1 MRFIKNHVGSLI
13 AWILIVVISIFM
25 LPNVNQLTREHST
38 ISLPA
43 NVQSEVAS
51 TIGNHWGHHQNNTYQ
66 VVAVFNNQARR
77 CNIQIG
83 SKNVNQTIRYLKR
96 HKSELGIK
104 SMLTP
109 YENSATKKNL
119 ISKDKTTELVQLNV
133 SKKKSVSNINKQLT
147 KAVKTDGI
155 RTYITGADI
164 LQDDFSGAI
173 QEGIKK
179 TEVISVIFIFIVLV
193 LVFRSPIV
201 PLISLLTVGVSF
213 ITAFSIVTN
222 LVKNFNFPFSN
233 FTQVF
238 MVIVLFGIGTD
249 YNILLYDRF
258 KANLGN
264 GMDKFEAAK
273 NAQWNAGK
281 TILMSGSSILIGFSA
296 LGLARF
302 SVYKSAAG
310 VAVGVAVL
318 LIVLLTLNMFFMTTM
333 GKTMFWPVKTF
344 NGESESPF
352 WRFLSK
358 HSLAHPIIALVLVLA
373 ALSPFYFTY
382 QNKLNYDDTAEIAD
396 STPSKQGFLIV
407 QKHFSKGT
415 AEPATLYIKSNHTL
429 DNEKDLKLIDQ
440 LTEQIKHT
448 KGVKTVASVTQP
460 SGSKIK
466 KLYVNSQMKTV
477 NNGVST
483 ARNGLGKLSAGS
495 QQMTNG
501 LNSAATGTNQLNSG
515 INSAATGANQLTSG
529 LAQLSSG
536 GNQMTSGLNQLSAG
550 SQQLVN
556 GMNQMSQQLSSQLTG
571 VNASQ
576 LQQLESGLPQ
586 INNGIQQLNSALQ
599 SAGTSID
606 TTGIQSNLQNVASQA
621 QIIGSQLEQAGN
633 TLKSIQGSA
642 GSSSSASLDSVMT
655 QFKAAESQAN
665 LNDQQKAVMEGAM
678 QQILSGIQSQIV
690 SQTNSQTSALA
701 SQLQS
706 VAQNL
711 QTAGNAD
718 KSLAGSLQNVAGSAS
733 SLQNLN
739 TQVATLKAQVAQ
751 LAQASNVALPGAV
764 SALQQLT
771 SGLNQIQSA
780 LGQGTNALGQL
791 NTGIN
796 KLAAASPQL
805 SNGINSAYSG
815 SQQLSAGMGQL
826 SAGSLQL
833 NTGINKLA
841 QSSPQITNGL
851 NQLNSGL
858 GEGQSYLTG
867 LQKSAAAET
876 FYIPK
881 SVLHSKT
888 FKPAIDNYMS
898 SNRKITKITIVFDT
912 NPSDEKA
919 TKDAENISNMARKSL
934 KGTALSN
941 ATVAMGGQSSRINDI
956 KNTASGDFVRTA
968 AIMLIGIGIA
978 LMLITHSLLQP
989 VYILGSLLLAY
1000 ISSLSINH
1008 WLVGIFMHRSMLA
1021 WNTPFFSFIMLIA
1034 LGVDY
1039 SIFLM
1044 TRYREID
1051 ENKYLPG
1058 ERIYYACA
1066 IIGTVVIS
1074 AAIILSGTFAALIPS
1089 GIPTLIE
1096 VAMTVIVGLIILV
1109 IILPI
1114 VMTST
1119 IYLSYPI
1126 RNHLKDNQNKRKD

>member
-66 VVAVFNNQARR
+66 VVAVFNNQDGAMSKSD
-77 CNIQIG
+77 Q
-83 SKNVNQTIRYLKR
+83 KNVNQTIRYLKR

-302 SVYKSAAG
+302 SVYKSAAW

-373 ALSPFYFTY
+373 VLSPFYFTY

-571 VNASQ
+571 ANASQ

-678 QQILSGIQSQIV
+678 QQILSGIQSQIA

-1126 RNHLKDNQNKRKD
+1126 RNHVKDNQNKRKD

>member
-25 LPNVNQLTREHST
+25 LPNVNQLTRAHST

-66 VVAVFNNQARR
+66 VVAVFNNQDGAMSKSD
-77 CNIQIG
+77 Q
-83 SKNVNQTIRYLKR
+83 KNVNQTIRYLKR

-373 ALSPFYFTY
+373 VLSPFYFTY

-501 LNSAATGTNQLNSG
+501 LNSAVTGTNQLNSG

-571 VNASQ
+571 ANASQ

-678 QQILSGIQSQIV
+678 QQILSGIQSQIA

-711 QTAGNAD
+711 QKAGDAD
-718 KSLAGSLQNVAGSAS
+718 QQIRINLQNVAGSAS

-858 GEGQSYLTG
+858 GEGQSYLMG

-1126 RNHLKDNQNKRKD
+1126 RNHVKDNQNKRKD

>member
-66 VVAVFNNQARR
+66 VVAVFNNQDGAM
-77 CNIQIG
+77 
-83 SKNVNQTIRYLKR
+83 SKSDQKSVNQTIRYLKR

-179 TEVISVIFIFIVLV
+179 TEVISVIFIFIVLI

-536 GNQMTSGLNQLSAG
+536 GNQMTNGLNQLSAG

-556 GMNQMSQQLSSQLTG
+556 GMNLMSQQLSSQLTG
-571 VNASQ
+571 ANASQ

-655 QFKAAESQAN
+655 QFKAAESQAK
-665 LNDQQKAVMEGAM
+665 LNDQQKAGMEGAM
-678 QQILSGIQSQIV
+678 QQILSGIQSQIA
-690 SQTNSQTSALA
+690 SQTNSQTSELA

-881 SVLHSKT
+881 SVLHSNT

-1126 RNHLKDNQNKRKD
+1126 RNHVKDNQNKRKD

>member
-66 VVAVFNNQARR
+66 VVAVFNNQDGAMSKSD
-77 CNIQIG
+77 Q
-83 SKNVNQTIRYLKR
+83 KNVNQTIRYLKR

-536 GNQMTSGLNQLSAG
+536 GNQMTNGLNQLSAG

-571 VNASQ
+571 ANASQ

-678 QQILSGIQSQIV
+678 QQILSGIQSQIA
-690 SQTNSQTSALA
+690 SQTNSQTSELA

-711 QTAGNAD
+711 QKAGDAD
-718 KSLAGSLQNVAGSAS
+718 QQIRINLQNVAGSAS

-1126 RNHLKDNQNKRKD
+1126 RNHVKDNQNKRKD

>member
-66 VVAVFNNQARR
+66 VVAVFNNQDGAMSKLD
-77 CNIQIG
+77 Q
-83 SKNVNQTIRYLKR
+83 KNVNQTIRYLKR

-571 VNASQ
+571 ANASQ

-655 QFKAAESQAN
+655 QFKAAESKAN
-665 LNDQQKAVMEGAM
+665 LNDQQKAVMEGTM
-678 QQILSGIQSQIV
+678 QQILSGIQSQIA

-1126 RNHLKDNQNKRKD
+1126 RNHVKDNQNKRKD

>member
-38 ISLPA
+38 ISLPT

-66 VVAVFNNQARR
+66 VVAVFNNQDGAMSKSD
-77 CNIQIG
+77 Q
-83 SKNVNQTIRYLKR
+83 KNVNQTIRYLKR

-373 ALSPFYFTY
+373 VLSPFYFTY

-536 GNQMTSGLNQLSAG
+536 GNQMTNGLNQLSAG

-571 VNASQ
+571 ANASQ

-678 QQILSGIQSQIV
+678 QQILSGIQSQIA

-733 SLQNLN
+733 NLQNLN

-888 FKPAIDNYMS
+888 FKPSIDNYMS

-1126 RNHLKDNQNKRKD
+1126 RNHVKDNQNKRKD

>member
-66 VVAVFNNQARR
+66 VVAVFNNQDGAM
-77 CNIQIG
+77 
-83 SKNVNQTIRYLKR
+83 SKSDQKSVNQTIRYLKR

-373 ALSPFYFTY
+373 VLSPFYFTY

-536 GNQMTSGLNQLSAG
+536 GNQMTNGLNQLSAG

-571 VNASQ
+571 ANASQ

-678 QQILSGIQSQIV
+678 QQILSGIQSQIA

-706 VAQNL
+706 VAQDL

-739 TQVATLKAQVAQ
+739 TQVATLKAQVSQ

-1126 RNHLKDNQNKRKD
+1126 RNHVKDNQNKRKD

>member
-66 VVAVFNNQARR
+66 VVAVFNNQDGAMSKSD
-77 CNIQIG
+77 Q
-83 SKNVNQTIRYLKR
+83 KNVNQTIRYLKR

-373 ALSPFYFTY
+373 VLSPFYFTY

-536 GNQMTSGLNQLSAG
+536 GNQMTNGLNQLSAG

-556 GMNQMSQQLSSQLTG
+556 GMNQMSRQLSSQLTG
-571 VNASQ
+571 ANASQ

-678 QQILSGIQSQIV
+678 QQILSGIQSQIA

-1126 RNHLKDNQNKRKD
+1126 RNHVKDNQNKRKD

>member
-66 VVAVFNNQARR
+66 VVAVFNNQDGAMSKSD
-77 CNIQIG
+77 Q
-83 SKNVNQTIRYLKR
+83 KNVNQTIRYLKR

-396 STPSKQGFLIV
+396 STPSKQGVLIV

-571 VNASQ
+571 ANASQ

-678 QQILSGIQSQIV
+678 QQILSGIQSQIA

-718 KSLAGSLQNVAGSAS
+718 KSLAGSLQNVAGSSS

-780 LGQGTNALGQL
+780 LGQGTNALGRL

-1126 RNHLKDNQNKRKD
+1126 RNHVKDNQNKRKD

>member
-51 TIGNHWGHHQNNTYQ
+51 TIGNHWGHYQNNTYQ
-66 VVAVFNNQARR
+66 VVAVFNNQDGAMSKSD
-77 CNIQIG
+77 Q
-83 SKNVNQTIRYLKR
+83 KNVNQTIRYLKR

-571 VNASQ
+571 ANASQ

-655 QFKAAESQAN
+655 QFKAAESQAK
-665 LNDQQKAVMEGAM
+665 LNDQQKAVMERAM
-678 QQILSGIQSQIV
+678 QQILSGIQSQIA
-690 SQTNSQTSALA
+690 SQTNIQTSALA

-978 LMLITHSLLQP
+978 LILITHSLLQP

>member
-66 VVAVFNNQARR
+66 VVAVFNNQDGTMSKSD
-77 CNIQIG
+77 Q
-83 SKNVNQTIRYLKR
+83 KNVNQTIRYLKR

-373 ALSPFYFTY
+373 VLSPFYFTY

-571 VNASQ
+571 ANASQ

-678 QQILSGIQSQIV
+678 QQILSGIQSQIA

-978 LMLITHSLLQP
+978 LILITHSLLQP

>member
-66 VVAVFNNQARR
+66 VVAVFNNQDGAMSKSD
-77 CNIQIG
+77 Q
-83 SKNVNQTIRYLKR
+83 KNVNQTIRYLKR

-536 GNQMTSGLNQLSAG
+536 GNQMISGLNQLSAG

-571 VNASQ
+571 ANASQ

-678 QQILSGIQSQIV
+678 QQILSGIQSQIA

-718 KSLAGSLQNVAGSAS
+718 KSLAGSLQNVAGSSS

-780 LGQGTNALGQL
+780 LGQGTNALGRL

-1126 RNHLKDNQNKRKD
+1126 RNHVKDNQNKRKD

>member
-66 VVAVFNNQARR
+66 VVAVFNNQDGAM
-77 CNIQIG
+77 
-83 SKNVNQTIRYLKR
+83 SKSDQKSVNQTIRYLKR

-373 ALSPFYFTY
+373 VLSPFYFTY

-536 GNQMTSGLNQLSAG
+536 GNQMTNGLNQLSAG

-571 VNASQ
+571 ANASQ

-678 QQILSGIQSQIV
+678 QQILSGIQSQIA

-739 TQVATLKAQVAQ
+739 TQVATLKAQVSQ

-1089 GIPTLIE
+1089 GIPTLIG

-1126 RNHLKDNQNKRKD
+1126 RNHVKDNQNKRKD

>member
-66 VVAVFNNQARR
+66 VVAVFNNQDGAM
-77 CNIQIG
+77 
-83 SKNVNQTIRYLKR
+83 SKSDQKSVNQTIRYLKR

-179 TEVISVIFIFIVLV
+179 TEVISVIFIFIVLI

-536 GNQMTSGLNQLSAG
+536 GNQMTNGLNQLSAG

-556 GMNQMSQQLSSQLTG
+556 GMNLMSQQLSSQLTG
-571 VNASQ
+571 ANSSQ

-678 QQILSGIQSQIV
+678 QQILSGIQSQIA
-690 SQTNSQTSALA
+690 SQTNSQTSELA

-718 KSLAGSLQNVAGSAS
+718 KSLAGSLQNVASSAS

-881 SVLHSKT
+881 SVLHSNT

-1126 RNHLKDNQNKRKD
+1126 RNHVKDNQNKRKD

>member
-66 VVAVFNNQARR
+66 VVAVFNNQDGAMSKSD
-77 CNIQIG
+77 Q
-83 SKNVNQTIRYLKR
+83 KNVNQTIRYLKR

-571 VNASQ
+571 ANASQ

-678 QQILSGIQSQIV
+678 QQILSGIQSQIA

-858 GEGQSYLTG
+858 GEGQSYLMG

-978 LMLITHSLLQP
+978 LMLITHSLLQS

-1126 RNHLKDNQNKRKD
+1126 RNHVKDNQNKRKD

>member
-66 VVAVFNNQARR
+66 VVAVFNNQDGAM
-77 CNIQIG
+77 
-83 SKNVNQTIRYLKR
+83 SKSDQKSVNQTIRYLKR

-373 ALSPFYFTY
+373 VLSPFYFTY

-536 GNQMTSGLNQLSAG
+536 GNQMTNGLNQLSAG

-571 VNASQ
+571 ANASQ

-678 QQILSGIQSQIV
+678 QQILSGIQSQIA

-733 SLQNLN
+733 SLRNLN
-739 TQVATLKAQVAQ
+739 TQVATLKAQVSQ

-1126 RNHLKDNQNKRKD
+1126 RNHVKDNQNKRKD

>member
-66 VVAVFNNQARR
+66 VVAVFNNQDGAM
-77 CNIQIG
+77 
-83 SKNVNQTIRYLKR
+83 SKSDQKSVNQTIRYLKR

-571 VNASQ
+571 ANASQ

-665 LNDQQKAVMEGAM
+665 LNDQQKAVMERAM
-678 QQILSGIQSQIV
+678 QQILSGIQSQIA

-956 KNTASGDFVRTA
+956 KNTASGDFARTA

-1126 RNHLKDNQNKRKD
+1126 RNHVKDNQNKRKD

>member
-13 AWILIVVISIFM
+13 AWILIVAISIFM

-66 VVAVFNNQARR
+66 VVAVFNNQDGAMSKSD
-77 CNIQIG
+77 Q
-83 SKNVNQTIRYLKR
+83 KNVNQTIRYLKR

-501 LNSAATGTNQLNSG
+501 LNSAATGTNQLNNG

-536 GNQMTSGLNQLSAG
+536 GNQMTNGLNQLSAG

-571 VNASQ
+571 ANASQ

-678 QQILSGIQSQIV
+678 QQILSGIQSQIA

-968 AIMLIGIGIA
+968 AIMLIGTGIA
-978 LMLITHSLLQP
+978 LILITHSLLQP

>member
-1 MRFIKNHVGSLI
+1 MRFIKNHIGSLI

-66 VVAVFNNQARR
+66 VVAVFNNQDGAMSKSD
-77 CNIQIG
+77 Q
-83 SKNVNQTIRYLKR
+83 KNVNQTIRYLKR

-429 DNEKDLKLIDQ
+429 DNEKGLKLIDQ

-571 VNASQ
+571 ANASQ

-665 LNDQQKAVMEGAM
+665 LNDQQKAVMERAM
-678 QQILSGIQSQIV
+678 QQILSGIQSQIA

-796 KLAAASPQL
+796 KLAATSPQL

-978 LMLITHSLLQP
+978 LILITHSLLQP

>member
-66 VVAVFNNQARR
+66 VVAVFNNQDGAMSKAD
-77 CNIQIG
+77 Q
-83 SKNVNQTIRYLKR
+83 KNVNQTIRYLKR

-373 ALSPFYFTY
+373 VLSPFYFTY

-536 GNQMTSGLNQLSAG
+536 GNQMTNGLNQLSAG

-556 GMNQMSQQLSSQLTG
+556 GMNQMSRQLSSQLTG
-571 VNASQ
+571 ANASQ

-678 QQILSGIQSQIV
+678 QQILSGIQSQIA

-1126 RNHLKDNQNKRKD
+1126 RNHVKDNQNKRKD

>member
-66 VVAVFNNQARR
+66 VVAVFNNQDGAMSKSD
-77 CNIQIG
+77 Q
-83 SKNVNQTIRYLKR
+83 KNVNQTIRYLKR

-571 VNASQ
+571 ANASQ

-678 QQILSGIQSQIV
+678 QQILSGIQSQIA

-701 SQLQS
+701 SQLKS

-919 TKDAENISNMARKSL
+919 TKDAESISNMARKSL

-1126 RNHLKDNQNKRKD
+1126 RNHVKDNQNKRKD

>member
-66 VVAVFNNQARR
+66 VVAVFNNQDGAMSKSD
-77 CNIQIG
+77 Q
-83 SKNVNQTIRYLKR
+83 KNVNQTIRYLKR

-373 ALSPFYFTY
+373 VLSPFYFTY

-415 AEPATLYIKSNHTL
+415 AEPATLYIKSSHTL

-571 VNASQ
+571 ANASQ

-678 QQILSGIQSQIV
+678 QQILSGIQSQIA

-1126 RNHLKDNQNKRKD
+1126 RNHVKDNQNKRKD

>member
-66 VVAVFNNQARR
+66 VVAVFNNQDGAMSKSD
-77 CNIQIG
+77 Q
-83 SKNVNQTIRYLKR
+83 KNVNQTIRYLKR

-318 LIVLLTLNMFFMTTM
+318 LIVLLTLNMFFMTMM

-373 ALSPFYFTY
+373 VLSPFYFTY

-501 LNSAATGTNQLNSG
+501 LNPAATGTNQLNSG

-536 GNQMTSGLNQLSAG
+536 GNQMTNGLNQLSAG

-556 GMNQMSQQLSSQLTG
+556 GMNQMSRQLSSQLTG
-571 VNASQ
+571 ANASQ

-678 QQILSGIQSQIV
+678 QQILSGIQSQIA

-1126 RNHLKDNQNKRKD
+1126 RNHVKDNQNKRKD

>member
-66 VVAVFNNQARR
+66 VVAVFNNQDGAMSKSD
-77 CNIQIG
+77 Q
-83 SKNVNQTIRYLKR
+83 KNVNQTIRYLKR

-536 GNQMTSGLNQLSAG
+536 GNQMTNGLNQLSAG

-571 VNASQ
+571 ANASQ

-633 TLKSIQGSA
+633 TLKSIQGSV

-678 QQILSGIQSQIV
+678 QQILSGIQSQIA

-1126 RNHLKDNQNKRKD
+1126 RNHVKDNQNKRKD

>member
-1 MRFIKNHVGSLI
+1 MRFIKNHIGSLI

-66 VVAVFNNQARR
+66 VVAVFNNQDSAMSKSD
-77 CNIQIG
+77 Q
-83 SKNVNQTIRYLKR
+83 KNVNQTIRYLKR

-571 VNASQ
+571 ANASQ

-665 LNDQQKAVMEGAM
+665 LNDQQKAVMERAM
-678 QQILSGIQSQIV
+678 QQILSGIQSQIA

-978 LMLITHSLLQP
+978 LILITHSLLQP

>member
-66 VVAVFNNQARR
+66 VVAVFNNQDGAMSKSD
-77 CNIQIG
+77 Q
-83 SKNVNQTIRYLKR
+83 KNVNQTIRYLKR

-466 KLYVNSQMKTV
+466 KLYVTSQMKTV

-571 VNASQ
+571 ANASQ

-621 QIIGSQLEQAGN
+621 QIIGDQLTQAGN

-678 QQILSGIQSQIV
+678 QQILSGIQSQIA

-701 SQLQS
+701 GQLQS

-733 SLQNLN
+733 SLQSLN

-978 LMLITHSLLQP
+978 LILITHSLLQP

-1008 WLVGIFMHRSMLA
+1008 WLVGVFMHRSMLA

-1096 VAMTVIVGLIILV
+1096 VAMTVIIGLIILV

>member
-66 VVAVFNNQARR
+66 VVAVFNNQDGAMSKSD
-77 CNIQIG
+77 Q
-83 SKNVNQTIRYLKR
+83 KNVNQTIRYLKR

-373 ALSPFYFTY
+373 VLSPFYFTY

-396 STPSKQGFLIV
+396 SMPSKQGFLIV

-571 VNASQ
+571 ANASQ

-678 QQILSGIQSQIV
+678 QQILSGIQSQIA

-701 SQLQS
+701 SRLQS

-1039 SIFLM
+1039 SVFLM

-1126 RNHLKDNQNKRKD
+1126 RNHVKDNQNKRKD

>member
-1 MRFIKNHVGSLI
+1 
-13 AWILIVVISIFM
+13 
-25 LPNVNQLTREHST
+25 
-38 ISLPA
+38 
-43 NVQSEVAS
+43 
-51 TIGNHWGHHQNNTYQ
+51 
-66 VVAVFNNQARR
+66 
-77 CNIQIG
+77 
-83 SKNVNQTIRYLKR
+83 
-96 HKSELGIK
+96 
-104 SMLTP
+104 
-109 YENSATKKNL
+109 
-119 ISKDKTTELVQLNV
+119 
-133 SKKKSVSNINKQLT
+133 
-147 KAVKTDGI
+147 
-155 RTYITGADI
+155 
-164 LQDDFSGAI
+164 
-173 QEGIKK
+173 
-179 TEVISVIFIFIVLV
+179 
-193 LVFRSPIV
+193 
-201 PLISLLTVGVSF
+201 
-213 ITAFSIVTN
+213 
-222 LVKNFNFPFSN
+222 
-233 FTQVF
+233 
-238 MVIVLFGIGTD
+238 
-249 YNILLYDRF
+249 
-258 KANLGN
+258 
-264 GMDKFEAAK
+264 MDKFEAAK

-373 ALSPFYFTY
+373 VLSPFYFTY

-536 GNQMTSGLNQLSAG
+536 GNQMTNGLNQLSAG

-571 VNASQ
+571 ANASQ

-678 QQILSGIQSQIV
+678 QQILSGIQSQIA

-739 TQVATLKAQVAQ
+739 TQVATLKAQVSQ

-1021 WNTPFFSFIMLIA
+1021 WNTPFFIFIMLIA

-1126 RNHLKDNQNKRKD
+1126 RNHVKDNQNKRKD

>member
-66 VVAVFNNQARR
+66 VVAVFNNQDGAMSKSD
-77 CNIQIG
+77 Q
-83 SKNVNQTIRYLKR
+83 KNVNQTIRYLKR

-571 VNASQ
+571 ANASQ

-606 TTGIQSNLQNVASQA
+606 TTGIQSNLQNVANQA
-621 QIIGSQLEQAGN
+621 QIIGGQLEQAGN

-678 QQILSGIQSQIV
+678 QQILSGIQSQIA

-718 KSLAGSLQNVAGSAS
+718 KSLAGSLQNVAGSSS

-780 LGQGTNALGQL
+780 LGQGTNALGRL

-1126 RNHLKDNQNKRKD
+1126 RNHVKDNQNKRKD

>member
-66 VVAVFNNQARR
+66 VVAVFNNQDGAMSKSD
-77 CNIQIG
+77 Q
-83 SKNVNQTIRYLKR
+83 KNVNQTIRYLKR

-571 VNASQ
+571 ANASQ

-665 LNDQQKAVMEGAM
+665 LNDQQKAVMERAM
-678 QQILSGIQSQIV
+678 QQILSGIQSQIA

-978 LMLITHSLLQP
+978 LILITHSLLQP

>member
-66 VVAVFNNQARR
+66 VVAVFNNQDGAMSKSD
-77 CNIQIG
+77 Q
-83 SKNVNQTIRYLKR
+83 KNVNQTIRYLKR

-373 ALSPFYFTY
+373 VLSPFYFTY

-536 GNQMTSGLNQLSAG
+536 GNQMTNGLNQLSAG

-571 VNASQ
+571 ANASQ

-678 QQILSGIQSQIV
+678 QQILSGIQSQIA

-739 TQVATLKAQVAQ
+739 TQVATLKAQVSQ

-876 FYIPK
+876 F
-881 SVLHSKT
+881 
-888 FKPAIDNYMS
+888 
-898 SNRKITKITIVFDT
+898 
-912 NPSDEKA
+912 
-919 TKDAENISNMARKSL
+919 
-934 KGTALSN
+934 
-941 ATVAMGGQSSRINDI
+941 
-956 KNTASGDFVRTA
+956 
-968 AIMLIGIGIA
+968 
-978 LMLITHSLLQP
+978 
-989 VYILGSLLLAY
+989 
-1000 ISSLSINH
+1000 
-1008 WLVGIFMHRSMLA
+1008 
-1021 WNTPFFSFIMLIA
+1021 
-1034 LGVDY
+1034 
-1039 SIFLM
+1039 
-1044 TRYREID
+1044 
-1051 ENKYLPG
+1051 
-1058 ERIYYACA
+1058 
-1066 IIGTVVIS
+1066 
-1074 AAIILSGTFAALIPS
+1074 
-1089 GIPTLIE
+1089 
-1096 VAMTVIVGLIILV
+1096 
-1109 IILPI
+1109 
-1114 VMTST
+1114 
-1119 IYLSYPI
+1119 
-1126 RNHLKDNQNKRKD
+1126 

>member
-66 VVAVFNNQARR
+66 VVAVFNNQDGAMSKSD
-77 CNIQIG
+77 Q
-83 SKNVNQTIRYLKR
+83 KNVNQTIRYLKR

-373 ALSPFYFTY
+373 VLSPFYFTY

-536 GNQMTSGLNQLSAG
+536 GNQMTNGLNQLSAG

-571 VNASQ
+571 ANASQ

-678 QQILSGIQSQIV
+678 QQILSGIQSQIA

-711 QTAGNAD
+711 QKAGDAD

-1126 RNHLKDNQNKRKD
+1126 RNHVKDNQNKRKD

>member
-66 VVAVFNNQARR
+66 VVAVFNNQDGAM
-77 CNIQIG
+77 
-83 SKNVNQTIRYLKR
+83 SKSDQKSVNQTIRYLKR

-179 TEVISVIFIFIVLV
+179 TEVISVIFIFIVLI

-373 ALSPFYFTY
+373 VLSPFYFTY

-536 GNQMTSGLNQLSAG
+536 GNQMTNGLNQLSAG

-571 VNASQ
+571 ANASQ

-678 QQILSGIQSQIV
+678 QQILSGIQSQIA

-739 TQVATLKAQVAQ
+739 TQVATLKAQVSQ

-1126 RNHLKDNQNKRKD
+1126 RNHVKDNQNKRKD

>member
-1 MRFIKNHVGSLI
+1 MRFIKNHIGSLI

-66 VVAVFNNQARR
+66 VVAVFNNQDGAMSKSD
-77 CNIQIG
+77 Q
-83 SKNVNQTIRYLKR
+83 KNVNQTIRYLKR

-571 VNASQ
+571 ANASQ

-655 QFKAAESQAN
+655 QFKADESQAN
-665 LNDQQKAVMEGAM
+665 LNDQQKAVMERAM
-678 QQILSGIQSQIV
+678 QQILSGIQSQIA

-978 LMLITHSLLQP
+978 LILITHSLLQP

>member
-66 VVAVFNNQARR
+66 VVAVFNNQDGTMSKSD
-77 CNIQIG
+77 Q
-83 SKNVNQTIRYLKR
+83 KNVNQTIRYLKR

-373 ALSPFYFTY
+373 VLSPFYFTY

-536 GNQMTSGLNQLSAG
+536 GNQMTNGLNQLSAG

-556 GMNQMSQQLSSQLTG
+556 GMNQMSRQLSSQLTG
-571 VNASQ
+571 ANASQ

-678 QQILSGIQSQIV
+678 QQILSGIQSQIA

-739 TQVATLKAQVAQ
+739 TQVATLKAQVSQ

-1126 RNHLKDNQNKRKD
+1126 RNHVKDNQNKRKD

>member
-66 VVAVFNNQARR
+66 VVAVFNNQDGAMSKSD
-77 CNIQIG
+77 Q
-83 SKNVNQTIRYLKR
+83 KNVNQTIRYLKR

-373 ALSPFYFTY
+373 VLSPFYFTY

-536 GNQMTSGLNQLSAG
+536 GNQMTNGLNQLSAG

-571 VNASQ
+571 ANASQ

-678 QQILSGIQSQIV
+678 QQILSGIQSQIA

-739 TQVATLKAQVAQ
+739 TQVTTLKAQVAQ

-1126 RNHLKDNQNKRKD
+1126 RNHVKDNQNKRKD

>member
-66 VVAVFNNQARR
+66 VVAVFNNQDGTMSKSD
-77 CNIQIG
+77 Q
-83 SKNVNQTIRYLKR
+83 KNVNQTIRYLKR

-373 ALSPFYFTY
+373 VLSPFYFTY

-501 LNSAATGTNQLNSG
+501 LNSAAAGTNQLNSG

-556 GMNQMSQQLSSQLTG
+556 GMNQMNQQLSSQLTG
-571 VNASQ
+571 ANASQ

-678 QQILSGIQSQIV
+678 QQILSGIQSQIA

-833 NTGINKLA
+833 NTGISKLA

-1126 RNHLKDNQNKRKD
+1126 RNHVKDNQNKRKD

>member
-66 VVAVFNNQARR
+66 VVAVFNNQDGAMSKSD
-77 CNIQIG
+77 Q
-83 SKNVNQTIRYLKR
+83 KNVNQTIRYLKR

-373 ALSPFYFTY
+373 VLSPFYFTY

-536 GNQMTSGLNQLSAG
+536 GNQMTNGLNQLSAG

-556 GMNQMSQQLSSQLTG
+556 GMNQMSRQLSSQLTG
-571 VNASQ
+571 ANASQ

-678 QQILSGIQSQIV
+678 QQILSGIQSQIA

-739 TQVATLKAQVAQ
+739 TQVATLKAQVSQ

-805 SNGINSAYSG
+805 SNGINSVYSG

-1126 RNHLKDNQNKRKD
+1126 RNHVKDNQNKRKD

>member
-43 NVQSEVAS
+43 NVQSEVAN

-66 VVAVFNNQARR
+66 VVAVFNNQDGA
-77 CNIQIG
+77 ISKSDQ
-83 SKNVNQTIRYLKR
+83 KNVNQTIRYLKR

-536 GNQMTSGLNQLSAG
+536 GNQMTSGLNQLSTG

-571 VNASQ
+571 ANASQ

-606 TTGIQSNLQNVASQA
+606 TTGIQSNLQNVANQA

-678 QQILSGIQSQIV
+678 QQILSGIQSQIA

-701 SQLQS
+701 GQLQS

-978 LMLITHSLLQP
+978 LVLITHSLLQP

>member
-66 VVAVFNNQARR
+66 VVAVFNNQDDAMSKSD
-77 CNIQIG
+77 Q
-83 SKNVNQTIRYLKR
+83 KNVNQTIRYLKR

-318 LIVLLTLNMFFMTTM
+318 LIVLLTLNMFFMTMM

-536 GNQMTSGLNQLSAG
+536 GNQMTNGLNQLSAG

-571 VNASQ
+571 ANASQ

-678 QQILSGIQSQIV
+678 QQILSGIQSQIA

-1126 RNHLKDNQNKRKD
+1126 RNHVKDNQNKRKD